1 MLEPLWGEQ
10 SDTTNRF
17 ELVCLYVS
25 SSVVCHADIFAKGNV
40 EQQIAVGMMAN
51 KLMTLDIS
59 WLNMKPRTH
68 QTEGLPRLLCG
79 IPTKC
84 PPLLG
89 MIYVS
94 PQMADTWKRLL
105 KLWI

>member
-1 MLEPLWGEQ
+1 
-10 SDTTNRF
+10 
-17 ELVCLYVS
+17 
-25 SSVVCHADIFAKGNV
+25 
-40 EQQIAVGMMAN
+40 MA
-51 KLMTLDIS
+51 LDIS
-59 WLNMKPRTH
+59 WLNMKLRTKAKFTQLH
-68 QTEGLPRLLCG
+68 SLLCG

-89 MIYVS
+89 MIYIS